1 MFGERRHAS
10 RLMLWRRHALC
21 LVFSFAAWA
30 VARAQILQPGVAQ
43 ARSSSGQFVIQSL
56 PLPAPSREVAELET
70 RTNFVRLDPTLLP
83 VSIERIRELLW
94 SELGARPTWSGK
106 IFVKLYPATSA
117 EDPITIG
124 SEQFRDRWQ
133 YGVALPNVV
142 ERYRYVRAL
151 VGVLLLE
158 AANRNAVAHTAEL
171 PMWLVEG
178 LSAQLFATSEI
189 EIILPPPTVSRTG
202 LKTSAVYV
210 NDRRKDPLTRAH
222 GDLCSGRPLNF
233 QELSWPS
240 DDQLSGAAG
249 KVYRSSAQFFVSEL
263 LSLPDGRASLREMLA
278 ILPQY
283 YNWQFAF
290 LRAFRTDFQRPL
302 DIEKW
307 WSLHLAHFTGRE
319 LAQTWS
325 NQESWQKLDEIIRSA
340 VEVRMDTNDLPMHLQ
355 APLQTMLREWDPA
368 RQVQAMQAKLRE
380 LQAARLRLAPEFI
393 PLADEYCRTLEAYLQ
408 NHEQNSSGQFLRKNS
423 LLQHSRAE
431 TIQHLDE
438 LDARRS
444 LLKPA
449 QASNPIAQAA
459 PR

>member
-1 MFGERRHAS
+1 MFREYSHAS
-10 RLMLWRRHALC
+10 RLMLWRRRALC
-21 LVFSFAAWA
+21 LVFSFAASA

-43 ARSSSGQFVIQSL
+43 SRSSSGQFVIQSL

-94 SELGARPTWSGK
+94 HELGTQPAWSGK
-106 IFVKLYPATSA
+106 IFVKLYPASSA
-117 EDPITIG
+117 DDLITIG

-189 EIILPPPTVSRTG
+189 EIILPPPIVSRAG

-210 NDRRKDPLTRAH
+210 NDRRKDPLARAH
-222 GDLCSGRPLNF
+222 GDLCTGRPLNF
-233 QELSWPS
+233 QQLSWPS
-240 DDQLSGAAG
+240 DDQLSGAG

-290 LRAFRTDFQRPL
+290 LRAFRTHFQRPL

-325 NQESWQKLDEIIRSA
+325 SEESWRKLDEVIRSV

-355 APLQTMLREWDPA
+355 APLQAMLREWDSS
-368 RQVQAMQAKLRE
+368 RQLQAMQAKLRE

-393 PLADEYCRTLEAYLQ
+393 PLADEYCQTIEAYLQ
-408 NHEQNSSGQFLRKNS
+408 NHQQNGSGQFLRKNS
-423 LLQHSRAE
+423 LLQRSTAE
-431 TIQHLDE
+431 TIQHLDD

-449 QASNPIAQAA
+449 QSSNPIAQAA